1 VSPVLLAALFLATLV
16 AELLAFEGGLRL
28 GRWRSQRANPE
39 PPLPARVLVTSTLN
53 MLAFMLAFIFG
64 LASSHYDSRS
74 QSVFDESVAI
84 ESTYQ
89 RADLLPHD
97 DRKAL
102 RQLLRQYV
110 DLRLMVRQPSAD
122 DVRQLRALQAQIW
135 DRAIS
140 SGRREGGSPTPA
152 PLLQSLTDAIDV
164 HGERALIGVRTR
176 IPIVAWIVLIAIM
189 FTSIASAGYL
199 AGLAGARRSIAA
211 TGYALVFAAVI
222 VMIVAA
228 DVPGTEQLRT
238 SHQALVDLRSRLTEP

>member
-1 VSPVLLAALFLATLV
+1 MTPVLLAALFAATLA

-28 GRWRSQRANPE
+28 GRWRSQRPDPE

-53 MLAFMLAFIFG
+53 MLAFILAFVFG
-64 LASSHYDSRS
+64 LASSHYDSRN
-74 QSVFDESVAI
+74 QTVFEESIAI
-84 ESTYQ
+84 ESSYQ
-89 RADLLPHD
+89 RADLLPQD

-110 DLRLMVRQPSAD
+110 DVRLRVPQTAD

-164 HGERALIGVRTR
+164 HGERALVGVRTR
-176 IPIVAWIVLIAIM
+176 IPVIVWIVLIAIM
-189 FTSIASAGYL
+189 FMSIASAGYL

-211 TGYALVFAAVI
+211 AAYALVFAAVI

-238 SHQALVDLRSRLTEP
+238 SHQALVDLRSRLIEP

>member
-1 VSPVLLAALFLATLV
+1 VTPVLLAALFAATLM
-16 AELLAFEGGLRL
+16 AELVAFEGGLRL
-28 GRWRSQRANPE
+28 GRWRSQRPDPE
-39 PPLPARVLVTSTLN
+39 PPLPARVLVTGTLN
-53 MLAFMLAFIFG
+53 MLAFILAFVFG
-64 LASSHYDSRS
+64 LASSHYDSRT

-84 ESTYQ
+84 GSTYQ

-110 DLRLMVRQPSAD
+110 DVRLRVPQATAA

-140 SGRREGGSPTPA
+140 SGRRDGGSPTPA

-164 HGERALIGVRTR
+164 QGERALVGVRTR
-176 IPIVAWIVLIAIM
+176 IPVIAWIVLIAIM
-189 FTSIASAGYL
+189 FMSIASAGYL
-199 AGLAGARRSIAA
+199 AGLAGARGSIAA
-211 TGYALVFAAVI
+211 AGYALVFAAVI

-228 DVPGTEQLRT
+228 DVPGSAQFRT

>member
-1 VSPVLLAALFLATLV
+1 VSPVVLVALFTATLL

-53 MLAFMLAFIFG
+53 VLAFILAFVFG
-64 LASSHYDSRS
+64 LASSHYDARS

-89 RADLLPHD
+89 RADLLPDD
-97 DRKAL
+97 DRKEL
-102 RQLLRQYV
+102 RHLLRQYV
-110 DLRLMVRQPSAD
+110 DLRLRVRQPTSAD
-122 DVRQLRALQAQIW
+122 VDELRSLQARIW

-140 SGRREGGSPTPA
+140 SGKREGGTPTPV

-164 HGERALIGVRTR
+164 HGERALVGVRTR
-176 IPIVAWIVLIAIM
+176 IPVSAWIMLIAIM
-189 FTSIASAGYL
+189 VMAIASAGYL
-199 AGLAGARRSIAA
+199 AGLAGARQSIAA
-211 TGYALVFAAVI
+211 IGYALVFAAVI
-222 VMIVAA
+222 ILIVAA

>member
-1 VSPVLLAALFLATLV
+1 MTPVLLAALFAATLV
-16 AELLAFEGGLRL
+16 AELLAFEGGLRV
-28 GRWRSQRANPE
+28 GRWRSQRADPE

-53 MLAFMLAFIFG
+53 MLSFILAFVFG
-64 LASSHYDSRS
+64 LASSHYDARS

-110 DLRLMVRQPSAD
+110 DVRLRVPQTAD

-176 IPIVAWIVLIAIM
+176 IPIVAWIVLVAIM
-189 FTSIASAGYL
+189 FMSIASAGYL

-211 TGYALVFAAVI
+211 AGYALVFAAVI
-222 VMIVAA
+222 IMIVAA

-238 SHQALVDLRSRLTEP
+238 SHQALVDLRSRLMEP